1 MKKYNLVVSDL
12 DRTFITRNNKVPDFN
27 IEIVD
32 KIRKKGVKFCVAT
45 GRSYDAIIHI
55 LQSINTNNS
64 DEEYSIILN
73 GSVIVTNK
81 SKKIIYFNGINYSLS
96 LKIFELGK
104 NYDIMIMFYTID
116 YCYCYKPINEII
128 KIKNIINEKYIIIDN
143 IENLKNEKIAKIV
156 FCKYDRDYLEKIG
169 NEIIK
174 LFKDEIEISFS
185 SEKYL
190 EINIKG
196 ANKGSSLIFLSNYL
210 NINISQV
217 IAIGDNDNDLPMIE
231 NAGLGICVANA
242 NDNVKKKCDYIC
254 QNNNENGGVKEA
266 LEKFILSNE

>member
-12 DRTFITRNNKVPDFN
+12 DRTFISRNNKVPDFN
-27 IEIVD
+27 IEVVNQ
-32 KIRKKGVKFCVAT
+32 IRKKGVKFCVAT
-45 GRSYDAIIHI
+45 GRSFDAIIHI
-55 LQSINTNNS
+55 LKSINTNNS
-64 DEEYSIILN
+64 DDEYSIILN

-81 SKKIIYFNGINYSLS
+81 SKNIIYFNGLNYSLS
-96 LKIFELGK
+96 LKIFEFGK

-116 YCYCYKPINEII
+116 YCYCYKPINEIL
-128 KIKNIINEKYIIIDN
+128 KIKNIINEKYIIIED
-143 IENLKNEKIAKIV
+143 IESLKNEKIAKIV
-156 FCKYDRDYLEKIG
+156 FCKFDKNYLEKIG
-169 NEIIK
+169 NEILK
-174 LFKDEIEISFS
+174 LFNEEIEISFS

-196 ANKGSSLIFLSNYL
+196 ANKGSSLKFLSNYL
-210 NINISQV
+210 KINISEI

-231 NAGLGICVANA
+231 YAGLGICVANA

-266 LEKFILSNE
+266 LEKFILNN

>member
-1 MKKYNLVVSDL
+1 MKKYNLVISDL
-12 DRTFITRNNKVPDFN
+12 DRTFISRNNKVPDFN
-27 IEIVD
+27 IEVVNQ
-32 KIRKKGVKFCVAT
+32 IRKKGVKFCVAT
-45 GRSYDAIIHI
+45 GRSFDAIIHI
-55 LQSINTNNS
+55 LKSINTNNS
-64 DEEYSIILN
+64 DDEYSIILN

-81 SKKIIYFNGINYSLS
+81 SKNIIYFNGLNYSLS

-116 YCYCYKPINEII
+116 YCYCYKPINEIL
-128 KIKNIINEKYIIIDN
+128 KIKNIINEKYIIIED
-143 IENLKNEKIAKIV
+143 IESLKNEKIAKIV
-156 FCKYDRDYLEKIG
+156 FCKFDKNYLEKIG
-169 NEIIK
+169 NEILK
-174 LFKDEIEISFS
+174 LFNEEIEISFS

-196 ANKGSSLIFLSNYL
+196 ANKGSSLKFLSNYL
-210 NINISQV
+210 KINISEI

-231 NAGLGICVANA
+231 CAGLGICVANA

-266 LEKFILSNE
+266 LEKFILNN